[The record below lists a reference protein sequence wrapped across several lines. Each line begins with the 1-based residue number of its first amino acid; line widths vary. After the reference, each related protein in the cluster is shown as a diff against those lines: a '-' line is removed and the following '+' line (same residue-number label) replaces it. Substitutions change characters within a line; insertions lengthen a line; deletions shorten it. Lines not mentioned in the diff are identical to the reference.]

1 MPTHDEERKGQTKPL
16 RSLCFTYLEI
26 SLFILE
32 KHLLPCQFIADT
44 HRSRI
49 ATRIDWS
56 NIQSGSSSLAFHGT
70 IYSFSASFTY
80 RSSAE

>member
-56 NIQSGSSSLAFHGT
+56 NIQFFDIVRCGSRIAKS
-70 IYSFSASFTY
+70 
-80 RSSAE
+80 EVK